1 MRLVS
6 IFYESNVFIL
16 EKNNEVLIVDC
27 GIPASEIKK
36 HIGNKK
42 VVGVLLTHGHFDH
55 AYYVEEYANTFDTKI
70 YLSEFA
76 KEYLE
81 DNKKN
86 YSCDYE
92 GLFLGI
98 KDFSKFCF
106 LSGNGKTKVGNFE
119 VKYMQL
125 GGHSKSDMGFLV
137 DGELFMGD
145 VIIGRGIGRMD
156 LYGGN
161 KEEMLKS
168 LKSLSKVDYEIMHCG
183 HGEDCPKTSQDKVI
197 STYIKFL
204 SR

>member
-86 YSCDYE
+86 LSCDYE

-119 VKYMQL
+119 VQYMQL

-168 LKSLSKVDYEIMHCG
+168 LKNLSKIDYQVMHCG
-183 HGEDCPKTSQDKVI
+183 HGEDCSKTSQDKVI